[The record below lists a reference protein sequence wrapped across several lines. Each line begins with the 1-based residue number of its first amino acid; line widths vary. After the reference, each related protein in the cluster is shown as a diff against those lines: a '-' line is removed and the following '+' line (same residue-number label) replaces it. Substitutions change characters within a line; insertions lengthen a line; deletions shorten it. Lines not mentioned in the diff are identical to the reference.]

1 MKVAIIG
8 QRGSGKTS
16 FLMRCETYFGSSQTQ
31 FFDLDFMIEKKYSK
45 KVSEI
50 FAEFGE
56 ATFREYEVNTF
67 QDLVAQ
73 YQDLWISVGGGF
85 PVEQIPSDF
94 EVIWLQR
101 QTDQYGRIF
110 TDRPRLEKTLSALDE
125 YQVRAQ
131 KREIQFHKKMS
142 SQYLVPE
149 GLKKPNFIEKKIIL
163 SDLKNTTGCLTLMPE
178 HFVSEASWDH
188 VLRSYSDSQVDLI
201 EIRDDLLSFDQ
212 IQKALQDFE
221 SDQILYSYR
230 NREVAKPVDYFS
242 DWALELGEPIFACHI
257 VSLHERRKNL
267 QETLDW
273 LNQYQD
279 QAHLKLAIEISDF
292 SELEMGYQWQQQDP
306 DHRSFLPR
314 SVNGRWLWFRLFMKN
329 RQKINFFKEGLI
341 SSALDQPSLF
351 QWLST
356 PYRVSR
362 FAAVLGHPVDHS
374 LTPQEHAE
382 YFYEQD
388 MPVFAIDI
396 KEEEWS
402 VAFEFLKKCGLTHAA
417 VTSPLKSL
425 ALKASQQLSDIARR
439 IEAVNTL
446 WISSSHEVHG
456 HNTDLIG
463 FEALSRWI
471 AKDSPVAV
479 WGGGGTLGVI
489 REQLPQAQF
498 YSVRSR
504 LPREGSREINPKVLV
519 WAGGEMDWKNLPTH
533 WKPEIVI
540 DLNYRDD
547 SIAREYALFIGARYE
562 SGLQMF
568 LIQADEQR
576 GFWSSKL

>member
-1 MKVAIIG
+1 MKVVIIG

-16 FLMRCETYFGSSQTQ
+16 FLMRCETYFGTTQTQ
-31 FFDLDFMIEKKYSK
+31 FFDLDFMIEKNYSK
-45 KVSEI
+45 KVSDI
-50 FAEFGE
+50 FTEFGE
-56 ATFREYEVNTF
+56 AKFREYELKTF
-67 QDLVAQ
+67 QDLVSQ
-73 YQDLWISVGGGF
+73 HQDLWISVGGGF
-85 PVEQIPSDF
+85 PVEQIPSEF
-94 EVIWLQR
+94 QVIWLQR

-110 TDRPRLEKTLSALDE
+110 TDRPRLEAKLSALDE

-131 KREIQFHKKMS
+131 KREIQFRKKMS
-142 SQYLVPE
+142 FQYLVPE
-149 GLKKPNFIEKKIIL
+149 GLKKPNYIEKKMIL
-163 SDLKNTTGCLTLMPE
+163 ADLKNTMGCFTLMPE
-178 HFVSEASWDH
+178 HFATENSWEH

-201 EIRDDLLSFDQ
+201 EIRDDLLSSDQ
-212 IQKALQDFE
+212 IQKALKDFE

-230 NREVAKPVDYFS
+230 KRESAQPVAYFS

-257 VSLHERRKNL
+257 ISLHERRKTL
-267 QETLDW
+267 QETIDW

-279 QAHLKLAIEISDF
+279 QAHLKLAVEISNF
-292 SELEMGYQWQQQDP
+292 SELEMGYRWQQQDP
-306 DHRSFLPR
+306 EHRSFLPR
-314 SVNGRWLWFRLFMKN
+314 SVNGRWQWFRLLMKN

-351 QWLST
+351 QWLAT

-382 YFYEQD
+382 YFFEQD

-396 KEEEWS
+396 AESEWS
-402 VAFEFLKKCGLTHAA
+402 IAFDFLKKCGLTHAA
-417 VTSPLKSL
+417 VTSPLKKC
-425 ALKASQQLSDIARR
+425 AWQASTQFTDVARR
-439 IEAVNTL
+439 MESVNTL
-446 WISSSHEVHG
+446 WISSNHEVHG

-471 AKDSPVAV
+471 AKDLSVAV

-498 YSVRSR
+498 YSVRSQK
-504 LPREGSREINPKVLV
+504 PREGSREINPQVLV
-519 WAGGEMDWKNLPTH
+519 WAGGETECKNLPMH
-533 WKPEIVI
+533 WKPNLVI
-540 DLNYRDD
+540 DLSYRDD
-547 SIAREYALFIGARYE
+547 SIAREYALSVGARYE